1 MVRKHLLECEFRS
14 KVSQEVVT
22 FNEND
27 PRLSY
32 SHQTRLIRPFVLIFK
47 ILRLYMAFLCF
58 LSFGVPEFCF
68 VNQFL
73 MGSFLDLF
81 FLCYGCI
88 MPRKLECSSAKEFHV
103 LAYYSVLKFL
113 DAFDLFWDVFTLSY
127 YRPLKLQPPRYF
139 YSYASSYHHLKEA
152 ARCFFQVILT
162 NLRCVFGWVSL

>member
-1 MVRKHLLECEFRS
+1 
-14 KVSQEVVT
+14 
-22 FNEND
+22 
-27 PRLSY
+27 
-32 SHQTRLIRPFVLIFK
+32 
-47 ILRLYMAFLCF
+47 MAFLCF

-113 DAFDLFWDVFTLSY
+113 DALTSFGMYSRFPIIDL
-127 YRPLKLQPPRYF
+127 
-139 YSYASSYHHLKEA
+139 SSYDLP
-152 ARCFFQVILT
+152 VIFTPTLLVT
-162 NLRCVFGWVSL
+162 IT